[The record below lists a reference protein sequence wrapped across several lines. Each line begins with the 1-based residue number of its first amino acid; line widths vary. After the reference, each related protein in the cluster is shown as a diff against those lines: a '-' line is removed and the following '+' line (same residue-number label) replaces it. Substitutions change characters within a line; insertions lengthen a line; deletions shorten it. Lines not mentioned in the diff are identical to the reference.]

1 VIIPLVLRQARGAEL
16 TKRAYTRAG
25 VIREWGE
32 TDDSLR
38 ERAAHILAH
47 APPAGTNAEL
57 ESAPAPRFYL
67 LARPVRYVGTGKR
80 GAHGRDSRCRGCDL
94 DVHGGDHDPPL
105 QFDEE
110 VTHRRHAV
118 KLPTLTVLIDHVVM
132 DVTCDS
138 QDEYWLTAGEA
149 RVLAAALTEAADELD
164 RDRMVRAPAQS

>member
-67 LARPVRYVGTGKR
+67 LARPVRYVAR
-80 GAHGRDSRCRGCDL
+80 LFGRSL
-94 DVHGGDHDPPL
+94 
-105 QFDEE
+105 
-110 VTHRRHAV
+110 
-118 KLPTLTVLIDHVVM
+118 
-132 DVTCDS
+132 
-138 QDEYWLTAGEA
+138 
-149 RVLAAALTEAADELD
+149 
-164 RDRMVRAPAQS
+164 